1 MLVSHFRKKVDS
13 SSCPQLV
20 GRGNLVASGKNEAIT
35 TFGCNRFWRISTAQ
49 GFVLK
54 PFQSNIKG
62 NRDVSAFYL
71 REGRLYQI
79 GWILGALNRTFW
91 AWNWY
96 KHCQRH
102 NGPEGW
108 VHITESWLSIN
119 FKSQPNISIS
129 TKSKFKILTKP
140 SYTPHICHFFTRLK
154 FLRIKFTPKNAN
166 FSR

>member
-1 MLVSHFRKKVDS
+1 MSHFRKKVDS

-79 GWILGALNRTFW
+79 GWDLGALNRTLR

-96 KHCQRH
+96 KRVISGFRVCFFNNCIEKNQNKTHFEEGSHCYIKCPFLGLGASFGQFSS
-102 NGPEGW
+102 NG
-108 VHITESWLSIN
+108 
-119 FKSQPNISIS
+119 ISFHHELI
-129 TKSKFKILTKP
+129 FAMGLE
-140 SYTPHICHFFTRLK
+140 F
-154 FLRIKFTPKNAN
+154 
-166 FSR
+166 